1 MTIIEACQ
9 SRLLSDYSWISVHRF
24 SKAQRKDKLIIKYDC
39 FMTDKV
45 AIKKNEFQLNY
56 LKQQNASSFNLQLYY
71 ILMLNNVQN
80 IRYHYQVGK
89 IKFCSYDIL
98 VLNPPLVFFQS
109 DNINFT
115 KHWHIHNRFRRIILH
130 TNEHTLAS
138 FQECFQNYA
147 LKQLI
152 QVFNVKQLGSI
163 VPSSCIWILIK
174 PVF

>member
-1 MTIIEACQ
+1 MT
-9 SRLLSDYSWISVHRF
+9 V
-24 SKAQRKDKLIIKYDC
+24 

-138 FQECFQNYA
+138 FQKCFQNYA

-163 VPSSCIWILIK
+163 LPSSCI
-174 PVF
+174 